1 MFLKSLAVQPSIDEA
16 ELDRRRFREDPS
28 LCSRFSSRRIVSLRL
43 WRVSLSWVFDS
54 EIVSGIISIR
64 EGMFLSGVLRGEEI
78 SPSDN
83 QNDNANDILR

>member
-1 MFLKSLAVQPSIDEA
+1 M
-16 ELDRRRFREDPS
+16 
-28 LCSRFSSRRIVSLRL
+28 
-43 WRVSLSWVFDS
+43 LSWVFDS

>member
-1 MFLKSLAVQPSIDEA
+1 MQPSINEA

-54 EIVSGIISIR
+54 GIVSGTISVR
-64 EGMFLSGVLRGEEI
+64 GGMFSSGVLGGEEI
-78 SPSDN
+78 SPSNNRD
-83 QNDNANDILR
+83 DNANDILR